1 MYNNLHLDSYRIEI
15 QILRVALMTSLFSLS
30 DKKKIEEIKTVTS
43 VVIVVHLLYRTRS

>member
-1 MYNNLHLDSYRIEI
+1 MYSNLHLDSYRIEI

-30 DKKKIEEIKTVTS
+30 DKKKIEIKTVTS